1 MNGTSDDLYNFIT
14 YTLWDQSKESNI
26 SYTIRDKDTE
36 KLLACGLLLTE
47 EQMPKVNRIPL
58 AKRKNRVL
66 VRVCVCVCVSFRVC
80 VCVCLCF

>member
-47 EQMPKVNRIPL
+47 EQMPKVTEFL
-58 AKRKNRVL
+58 C
-66 VRVCVCVCVSFRVC
+66 VCVCVCVCDSPDMANRDSNVNT
-80 VCVCLCF
+80 LCT